1 MGWGHSE
8 KLSYSLE
15 NTVQLWENHDIY
27 KEKSLWGSLLWPMWS
42 WEKGTLLGCYHP
54 SCRCGTAGGQRPLDY
69 RKGGLQSP
77 KLKPLLSLLHPR
89 GIHPLGLLLLPPS
102 KPRIKLLFASTS
114 TPDLSHG
121 LFQYLSNLPPCF
133 SSYGMLH
140 CSEWFLFR
148 ETHIMQTNTLQ
159 QAALAPRQVTRTGS
173 ARPFLIQ
180 SLPPSTASLPTAL
193 ASILFWEHSVATSG
207 TSGIRHFHSPFLGQS
222 PSSSCSFLPYFN
234 QLSACVSPQ
243 INLL

>member
-54 SCRCGTAGGQRPLDY
+54 SCGCGTAGGQRPLDY

-89 GIHPLGLLLLPPS
+89 GIHPLGLLLPPS
-102 KPRIKLLFASTS
+102 KPRIKLLFTSTS
-114 TPDLSHG
+114 IPDLSHG
-121 LFQYLSNLPPCF
+121 LFQYLPNLPPCF
-133 SSYGMLH
+133 SSYGILH

-148 ETHIMQTNTLQ
+148 ETHIMLVCRLPLLPGKSPEQDQ
-159 QAALAPRQVTRTGS
+159 QGLSRSSHCLPALPLS
-173 ARPFLIQ
+173 PLHWLPFSSENILLLPQ
-180 SLPPSTASLPTAL
+180 GPQGFDTSTPPSWGNLPQVHVAFSLIST
-193 ASILFWEHSVATSG
+193 
-207 TSGIRHFHSPFLGQS
+207 
-222 PSSSCSFLPYFN
+222 SFLLAYH
-234 QLSACVSPQ
+234 LR
-243 INLL
+243 